1 MGHNEQRVATI
12 ASLQDAKKVAM
23 KDIEFYMC
31 DLDSTINSKSSI
43 DELVTNAFQI
53 KESLELSIQ
62 LYGMSSV
69 LETYFSQNYD
79 VEFIKYV
86 EQEITS
92 YIDKCEKGFLAVLV
106 L

>member
-1 MGHNEQRVATI
+1 
-12 ASLQDAKKVAM
+12 
-23 KDIEFYMC
+23 
-31 DLDSTINSKSSI
+31 
-43 DELVTNAFQI
+43 
-53 KESLELSIQ
+53 
-62 LYGMSSV
+62 MSSV

-92 YIDKCEKGFLAVLV
+92 YIDKCEKGFLAALV